1 MPEKKQGQVILMSE
15 QQMKT
20 MPILA
25 MRDVCVLPG
34 MLVHL
39 DVSREITK
47 RAIEEAMA
55 EDGSIF
61 LTLQRDESIET
72 PSFHDLYEI
81 GVIAKIKQEVK
92 VKDDVLRVMISTK
105 ERGNLLS
112 LNQTKPFLKGEVVP
126 YEWGDEELRLGALE
140 KEAMCRNLKDV
151 YTIYLNENPRASR
164 SDLEKIQGMKDLGK
178 LTDLIAMHIN
188 MGFDKRQEI
197 LECLDLELRYEMV
210 AGILTNEVNLS
221 RIREGYRRKVK
232 EEVDKNQK
240 EYFLREQMKV
250 IRNEL
255 GDGASSEEYQEKYK
269 EQLEQLSCSEEV
281 YQKIAEEIKRLDA
294 IPTSSS
300 EHIVERT
307 YIENLLALPWDKAS
321 IDRNDIVHAEQI
333 LEEDHYGLKKV
344 KERILESLAVRCL
357 TDKSESPIL
366 CLVGPP
372 GTGKTSIA
380 RSVAR
385 ALDKEYV
392 RICLGGVR
400 DEAEIRGH
408 RRTYVGAL
416 PGRFV
421 EGLKKAKVRNPLMLL
436 DEIDKV
442 GSDYK
447 GDCASALLE
456 ILDPEQNRNFVDHY
470 IELPVDLSDVLFIC
484 TANTTETIPRPL
496 LDRME
501 LISIAGY
508 TENERFHIGKDYLI
522 PKQLEKNG
530 LQKKNLQ
537 ILDGGL
543 RAIISHYTKEA
554 GVRELERQIGK
565 VCRKCAKKIME
576 GETETIRVTSKNIT
590 DFLGKKRFRVEKAA
604 RKDEI
609 GIVRGLAWTEVG
621 GDTLEI
627 EVNTMPGEGNL
638 KLTGQ
643 LGDVMKE
650 SAEIALSLV
659 RALLPKEEEFFK
671 THDFHL
677 HVPEGAVPKDGPS
690 AGVTMTTAIY
700 SAVTGKKVLA
710 KVAMTGEIT
719 LRGRV
724 LPIGG
729 LKEKLLAAKQAG
741 IQKVVVPKE
750 NKPDVEELEEEITE
764 GMQIVFAGSI
774 SDVLKEA
781 LVQK

>member
-1 MPEKKQGQVILMSE
+1 MSE

-25 MRDVCVLPG
+25 LRGMAVLPG

-39 DVSREITK
+39 DISREITK
-47 RAIEEAMA
+47 RAIEEAM
-55 EDGSIF
+55 ELDGTLF
-61 LTLQRDESIET
+61 LTVQRDESVET
-72 PSFHDLYEI
+72 PSFYDLHEI
-81 GVIAKIKQEVK
+81 GVIAKVRQEVK
-92 VKDDVLRVMISTK
+92 LKDNIVRVMISTL

-112 LNQTKPFLKGEVVP
+112 LNQTKPFLVGDVVP
-126 YEWGDEELRLGALE
+126 YSWDEAEDFIGESE
-140 KEAMCRNLKDV
+140 KAAMCRNLKEI
-151 YTIYLNENPRASR
+151 YNIYLNENPRAGR
-164 SDLEKIQGMKDLGK
+164 SALDKIRKTENLSK

-188 MGFDKRQEI
+188 MGYEKRQEI
-197 LECLDLELRYEMV
+197 LECLDLERRYELVSSVLME
-210 AGILTNEVNLS
+210 EVNIS
-221 RIREGYRRKVK
+221 RIREAYRNKVK

-255 GDGASSEEYQEKYK
+255 GDEGDAEDYAEKYTA
-269 EQLEQLSCSEEV
+269 ELEKLQCGEEV
-281 YQKIAEEIKRLDA
+281 RESIAGEIRRLQH
-294 IPTSSS
+294 IPVSSS
-300 EHIVERT
+300 EHVVARD
-307 YIENLLALPWDKAS
+307 YIENVLALPWDKMS
-321 IDRNDIVHAEQI
+321 EDINDIQNAERV
-333 LEEDHYGLKKV
+333 LNEDHYGLVKV
-344 KERILESLAVRCL
+344 KERILEFLAVRAL
-357 TDKSESPIL
+357 TDKGESPII

-385 ALDKEYV
+385 ALDRKYV

-408 RRTYVGAL
+408 RRTYVGAM
-416 PGRFV
+416 PGRFID
-421 EGLKKAKVRNPLMLL
+421 GLKKAGVKNPLILL

-442 GSDYK
+442 SSDYR
-447 GDCASALLE
+447 GDTSSALLE
-456 ILDPEQNRNFVDHY
+456 VLDPEQNRNFVDHY
-470 IELPVDLSDVLFIC
+470 VELPVDLSEALFLC
-484 TANTTETIPRPL
+484 TANSTDTIPRPL

-522 PKQLEKNG
+522 PKQLKKNG
-530 LQKKNLQ
+530 LKKKQLA
-537 ILDGGL
+537 IGDAGL
-543 RAIISHYTKEA
+543 RVIISNYTKEA
-554 GVRELERQIGK
+554 GVRELERQIGRI
-565 VCRKCAKKIME
+565 CRKSARRILE
-576 GETETIRVTSKNIT
+576 GEEGMIRVSSRNIG
-590 DFLGKKRFRVEKAA
+590 DFLGK
-604 RKDEI
+604 RKYRINEANKKDDI

-638 KLTGQ
+638 ILTGQ

-650 SAEIALSLV
+650 SAQIALSLV
-659 RALLPKEEEFFK
+659 RSLLPKREKFFK
-671 THDFHL
+671 ESDFHL

-690 AGVTMTTAIY
+690 AGVAMTTALY
-700 SAVTGKKVLA
+700 SAVTGKKIA
-710 KVAMTGEIT
+710 GRVAMTGEIT

-729 LKEKLLAAKQAG
+729 LKEKLLAARLAG
-741 IQKVVVPKE
+741 ISTVLVPAE

-764 GMQIVFAGSI
+764 GMSVVFAEKI
-774 SDVLKEA
+774 QDVLKTA
-781 LVQK
+781 LVEG

>member
-1 MPEKKQGQVILMSE
+1 MPERGTKTGELMSE

-25 MRDVCVLPG
+25 MRGMTVLPG

-39 DVSREITK
+39 DISREITK

-55 EDGSIF
+55 ADGTIF
-61 LTLQRDESIET
+61 LTLQRDEAVES
-72 PSFHDLYEI
+72 PSFYDLYEI

-92 VKDDVLRVMISTK
+92 VKEDVLRVMISTK
-105 ERGNLLS
+105 ERGSLLS
-112 LNQTKPFLKGEVVP
+112 LNQTKPFLVGDVAP
-126 YEWGDEELRLGALE
+126 YEWGEEENWIDEMEI
-140 KEAMCRNLKDV
+140 EAMCRNIKEA
-151 YTIYLNENPRASR
+151 YTIFLNENPRASR
-164 SDLEKIQGMKDLGK
+164 SALDKIRNMKELGDLL
-178 LTDLIAMHIN
+178 DLIAMHVN
-188 MGFDKRQEI
+188 MGYLKRQEV
-197 LECLDLELRYEMV
+197 LECLDLRQRYEMV
-210 AGILTNEVNLS
+210 SSVLLQEVNIS

-250 IRNEL
+250 IRTEL
-255 GDGASSEEYQEKYK
+255 GDDSEDYREKYK
-269 EQLEQLSCSEEV
+269 QQLEQLECNDDV
-281 YQKIAEEIKRLDA
+281 YQRIAEEIERLEA

-307 YIENLLALPWDKAS
+307 YIENLLALPWNKAS
-321 IDRNDIVHAEQI
+321 IDRNDIVCAEEI
-333 LEEDHYGLKKV
+333 LDEDHYGLEKV
-344 KERILESLAVRCL
+344 KERILEFLAVRCL
-357 TDKSESPIL
+357 TKKGESPIL

-385 ALDKEYV
+385 ALDKEYI

-408 RRTYVGAL
+408 RRTYVGSL
-416 PGRFV
+416 PGRFI
-421 EGLKKAKVRNPLMLL
+421 EGLKKAKVKNPLILL

-456 ILDPEQNRNFVDHY
+456 VLDPEQNKNFVDHY
-470 IELPVDLSDVLFIC
+470 VELPVDLSEVLFIC
-484 TANTTETIPRPL
+484 TANSTDTIPRPL

-501 LISIAGY
+501 MVSIAGY

-530 LQKKNLQ
+530 LTKKNVQ
-537 ILDGGL
+537 INDAGL
-543 RAIISHYTKEA
+543 RSIISYYTKEA

-565 VCRKCAKKIME
+565 ICRKCAKRILAGEE
-576 GETETIRVTSKNIT
+576 GTIRVNSRNIE
-590 DFLGKKRFRVEKAA
+590 DFLGKKKYRVHEAEK
-604 RKDEI
+604 KDEV

-627 EVNTMPGEGNL
+627 EVNTMPGEGEL
-638 KLTGQ
+638 ILTGQ

-650 SAEIALSLV
+650 SAQIALSLV

-671 THDFHL
+671 EHDFHL

-690 AGVTMTTAIY
+690 AGVTMTTALY
-700 SAVTGKKVLA
+700 SAVTGKKADA

-729 LKEKLLAAKQAG
+729 LKEKLLAARLAG
-741 IQKVVVPKE
+741 MKKVIVPKE
-750 NKPDVEELEEEITE
+750 NKPDVEELETEITE
-764 GMQIVFAGSI
+764 GMTIVYAGKI
-774 SDVLKEA
+774 EDVLKEA
-781 LVQK
+781 LAN

>member
-1 MPEKKQGQVILMSE
+1 MSE

-25 MRDVCVLPG
+25 LRGMAVLPG

-39 DVSREITK
+39 DISREITK
-47 RAIEEAMA
+47 RAIEEAM
-55 EDGSIF
+55 ELDGTLF
-61 LTLQRDESIET
+61 LTVQRDESVET
-72 PSFHDLYEI
+72 PSFYDLHEI
-81 GVIAKIKQEVK
+81 GVIAKVRQEVK
-92 VKDDVLRVMISTK
+92 LKDNIVRVMISTL

-112 LNQTKPFLKGEVVP
+112 LNQTKPFLVGDVVP
-126 YEWGDEELRLGALE
+126 YSWDEAEDFIGESE
-140 KEAMCRNLKDV
+140 KAAMCRNLKEI
-151 YTIYLNENPRASR
+151 YNIYLNENPRAGR
-164 SDLEKIQGMKDLGK
+164 SALDKIRKTENLSK

-188 MGFDKRQEI
+188 MGYEKRQEI
-197 LECLDLELRYEMV
+197 LECLDLERRYELVSSVLME
-210 AGILTNEVNLS
+210 EVNIS
-221 RIREGYRRKVK
+221 RIREAYRNKVK

-255 GDGASSEEYQEKYK
+255 GDEGDAEDYAEKYTA
-269 EQLEQLSCSEEV
+269 ELEKLQCGEEV
-281 YQKIAEEIKRLDA
+281 RESIAGEIRRLQH
-294 IPTSSS
+294 IPVSSS
-300 EHIVERT
+300 EHVVARD
-307 YIENLLALPWDKAS
+307 YIENVLALPWDKMS
-321 IDRNDIVHAEQI
+321 EDNNDIQNAERV
-333 LEEDHYGLKKV
+333 LNEDHYGLVKV
-344 KERILESLAVRCL
+344 KERILEFLAVRAL
-357 TDKSESPIL
+357 TDKGESPII

-385 ALDKEYV
+385 ALDRKYV

-408 RRTYVGAL
+408 RRTYVGAM
-416 PGRFV
+416 PGRFID
-421 EGLKKAKVRNPLMLL
+421 GLKKAGVKNPLILL

-442 GSDYK
+442 SSDYR
-447 GDCASALLE
+447 GDTSSALLE
-456 ILDPEQNRNFVDHY
+456 VLDPEQNRNFVDHY
-470 IELPVDLSDVLFIC
+470 VELPVDLSEALFIC
-484 TANTTETIPRPL
+484 TANSTDTIPRPL

-522 PKQLEKNG
+522 PKQLKKNG
-530 LQKKNLQ
+530 LKKKQLA
-537 ILDGGL
+537 IGDAGL
-543 RAIISHYTKEA
+543 RVIISNYTKEA
-554 GVRELERQIGK
+554 GVRELERQIGRI
-565 VCRKCAKKIME
+565 CRKSARRILE
-576 GETETIRVTSKNIT
+576 GEEGMIRVSSRNVG
-590 DFLGKKRFRVEKAA
+590 DFLGK
-604 RKDEI
+604 RKYRINEANKKDDI

-638 KLTGQ
+638 ILTGQ

-650 SAEIALSLV
+650 SAQIALSLV
-659 RALLPKEEEFFK
+659 RSLLPKREKFFK
-671 THDFHL
+671 ESDFHL

-690 AGVTMTTAIY
+690 AGVAMTTALY
-700 SAVTGKKVLA
+700 SAVTGKKIA
-710 KVAMTGEIT
+710 GRIAMTGEIT

-729 LKEKLLAAKQAG
+729 LKEKLLAARLAG
-741 IQKVVVPKE
+741 ISTVLVPAE

-764 GMQIVFAGSI
+764 GMSVVFAEKI
-774 SDVLKEA
+774 QDVLKTA
-781 LVQK
+781 LVEG

>member
-1 MPEKKQGQVILMSE
+1 MSE

-25 MRDVCVLPG
+25 MRGMTVLPG

-39 DVSREITK
+39 DISREITK

-55 EDGSIF
+55 ADGTIF
-61 LTLQRDESIET
+61 LTLQRDEAVES
-72 PSFHDLYEI
+72 PSFYDLFEI

-92 VKDDVLRVMISTK
+92 VKEDVLRVMISTK
-105 ERGNLLS
+105 ERGSLLS
-112 LNQTKPFLKGEVVP
+112 LNQTKPFLMGDVAP
-126 YEWGDEELRLGALE
+126 YEWGEEENWLDEMEI
-140 KEAMCRNLKDV
+140 EAMCRNIKEA

-164 SDLEKIQGMKDLGK
+164 SALDKIRNMKDLGK
-178 LTDLIAMHIN
+178 LLDLIAMHVN
-188 MGFDKRQEI
+188 MGYLKRQAI
-197 LECLDLELRYEMV
+197 LECLDLQQRYEMV
-210 AGILTNEVNLS
+210 SGVLMQEVNIS

-250 IRNEL
+250 IRTEL
-255 GDGASSEEYQEKYK
+255 GDDSEDYREKYK
-269 EQLEQLSCSEEV
+269 QQLEQLECSDDV
-281 YQKIAEEIKRLDA
+281 YQRIAEEIERLEA

-307 YIENLLALPWDKAS
+307 YIENLLALPWNKAS
-321 IDRNDIVHAEQI
+321 IDRNDIACAEEI
-333 LEEDHYGLKKV
+333 LDEDHYGLEKV
-344 KERILESLAVRCL
+344 KERILEFLAVRCL
-357 TDKSESPIL
+357 TKKGESPIL

-385 ALDKEYV
+385 ALDKEYI

-408 RRTYVGAL
+408 RRTYVGSL
-416 PGRFV
+416 PGRFI
-421 EGLKKAKVRNPLMLL
+421 EGLKKAKVKNPLILL

-456 ILDPEQNRNFVDHY
+456 VLDPEQNKNFVDHY
-470 IELPVDLSDVLFIC
+470 VELPVDLSEVLFIC
-484 TANTTETIPRPL
+484 TANSTDTIPRPL

-501 LISIAGY
+501 MVSIAGY

-530 LQKKNLQ
+530 LTKKNVQ
-537 ILDGGL
+537 INDAGL
-543 RAIISHYTKEA
+543 HSIISYYTKEA

-565 VCRKCAKKIME
+565 ICRKCAKRILAGEE
-576 GETETIRVTSKNIT
+576 GTIRVNTRNIG
-590 DFLGKKRFRVEKAA
+590 DFLGKKKYRVHEAEK
-604 RKDEI
+604 KDEV

-627 EVNTMPGEGNL
+627 EVNTMPGEGEL
-638 KLTGQ
+638 ILTGQ

-650 SAEIALSLV
+650 SARIALSLV
-659 RALLPKEEEFFK
+659 RALLPKEEDFFK
-671 THDFHL
+671 EHDFHL

-690 AGVTMTTAIY
+690 AGVTMTTALY
-700 SAVTGKKVLA
+700 SAVTGKKVDA
-710 KVAMTGEIT
+710 KAAMTGEIT

-729 LKEKLLAAKQAG
+729 LKEKLLAAQLAG
-741 IQKVVVPKE
+741 MKKVIVPRE
-750 NKPDVEELEEEITE
+750 NKPDVEELETEITE
-764 GMQIVFAGSI
+764 GMTIVYAGKI
-774 SDVLKEA
+774 EDVLKEA
-781 LVQK
+781 LAN

>member
-1 MPEKKQGQVILMSE
+1 MSE

-25 MRDVCVLPG
+25 MRGMTVLPG

-39 DVSREITK
+39 DISRGITR

-55 EDGSIF
+55 ADGMIF
-61 LTLQRDESIET
+61 LTVQRDETIES
-72 PSFHDLYEI
+72 PSFYDLYEI
-81 GVIAKIKQEVK
+81 GVIAKIKQEIK
-92 VKDDVLRVMISTK
+92 VKEDVLRVMISTK
-105 ERGNLLS
+105 KRGCLQS
-112 LNQTKPFLKGEVVP
+112 LNQTKPFLMGDVSP
-126 YEWGDEELRLGALE
+126 YEWNEEESWVGEAE
-140 KEAMCRNLKDV
+140 KEAMCRNLKDI
-151 YTIYLNENPRASR
+151 YTIYLNENPRAGR
-164 SDLEKIQGMKDLGK
+164 SALDRIRNMRDLGD
-178 LTDLIAMHIN
+178 LTDLVAMHIN
-188 MGFDKRQEI
+188 MGYQKRQEI
-197 LECLDLELRYEMV
+197 LECLDLERRYELV
-210 AGILTNEVNLS
+210 AAVLMQEVNIS
-221 RIREGYRRKVK
+221 RIREAYRNKVK

-250 IRNEL
+250 IRSEL
-255 GDGASSEEYQEKYK
+255 GDGTGPEEYQEKYK
-269 EQLEQLSCSEEV
+269 EQLEQLQCSEEV
-281 YQKIAEEIKRLDA
+281 YDRIAEEIKRLEA

-300 EHIVERT
+300 EHVVART
-307 YIENLLALPWDKAS
+307 YIENLLALPWDKGS
-321 IDRNDIVHAEQI
+321 VDSNDIVHAEEI
-333 LEEDHYGLKKV
+333 LEEDHYGLDKV
-344 KERILESLAVRCL
+344 KERILEFLAVRCL
-357 TDKSESPIL
+357 TEKGESPIL

-385 ALDKEYV
+385 ALDKEYI

-408 RRTYVGAL
+408 RRTYVGSL
-416 PGRFV
+416 PGRFID
-421 EGLKKAKVRNPLMLL
+421 GLKKAKVNNPLMLL

-456 ILDPEQNRNFVDHY
+456 VLDPEQNRNFVDHY
-470 IELPVDLSDVLFIC
+470 IELPVDLSEVLFIC
-484 TANTTETIPRPL
+484 TANSTDTIPRPL

-501 LISIAGY
+501 MVSIAGY

-530 LQKKNLQ
+530 LKKKNLQ
-537 ILDGGL
+537 INDAGL
-543 RAIISHYTKEA
+543 RAMISHYTKEA
-554 GVRELERQIGK
+554 GVRGLEREIGK
-565 VCRKCAKKIME
+565 VCRKCAKKILE
-576 GETETIRVTSKNIT
+576 GEEGTIRVNSRNIT
-590 DFLGKKRFRVEKAA
+590 EFLGKKKYRIDEAAKKA
-604 RKDEI
+604 EV

-627 EVNTMPGEGNL
+627 EVNTMPGEGEL

-650 SAEIALSLV
+650 SAQIALSLV
-659 RALLPKEEEFFK
+659 RALLPDKEEFFK
-671 THDFHL
+671 ENDFHL
-677 HVPEGAVPKDGPS
+677 HVPAGAVPKDGPS

-700 SAVTGKKVLA
+700 SAVSGRKVDA

-729 LKEKLLAAKQAG
+729 LKEKLLAAKLAG
-741 IQKVVVPKE
+741 IKKAVVPKE
-750 NKPDVEELEEEITE
+750 NRPDVEELEEEITE
-764 GMQIVFAGSI
+764 GITIVFAETI
-774 SDVLKEA
+774 DTVLKEA
-781 LVQK
+781 LVG